1 MKLAPQTSKLRVGIA
16 GLGIV
21 GGGLVKL
28 FADAGA
34 RLNVALELLAVS
46 ARDRTRR
53 RSADIG
59 RYTWF
64 DDPVELAAAPDIDV
78 LVELIGGSD
87 GPAKRAVETALARG
101 AHVVTAN
108 KALIAVHGAELAA
121 ISERTG
127 GGLLFEAAVGG
138 GVPMVKALK
147 ESLAG
152 CRASAITGI
161 LNGTCNYILTEMEAS
176 GRAFADVL
184 VDAQRMGYA
193 EADPVMDIG
202 GFDAAHKLTILSAI
216 AFGARPDF
224 DHVLVEGIEGV
235 TLTDIRLAG
244 KLGYRIKHIAKGAL
258 LESSVAMHV
267 GPALLPFDHPL
278 ANVGGSLNAL
288 VADAEPVGQLTFIG
302 RGAGAGPTASSVA
315 SDLIDLAEGRAGY
328 AFGRPLAR
336 LASAARVLP
345 VERGRFYIR
354 LLVADR
360 PGVVAAVSDRLAHE
374 NISIES
380 FLQMPVHE
388 GPSVPIVLTTQACAR
403 TAIDAAVAAIDG
415 LDVVAERARV
425 MPIEHTGQT
434 RFGVGACVR

>member
-1 MKLAPQTSKLRVGIA
+1 MTIKKLCVGIA

-21 GGGLVKL
+21 GGGLLKL

-34 RLNVALELLAVS
+34 RVNEKLELKAVS
-46 ARDRTRR
+46 ARNRTRPR
-53 RSADIG
+53 GADIG
-59 RYTWF
+59 AYQWF
-64 DDPVELAAAPDIDV
+64 DDPVELAGDPGVDV

-108 KALIAVHGAELAA
+108 KALIAIHGAELAA
-121 ISERTG
+121 IAERTG
-127 GGLLFEAAVGG
+127 GKLLFEAAVGG

-152 CRASAITGI
+152 CRANAVAGI

-176 GRAFADVL
+176 GRSFADVL
-184 VDAQRMGYA
+184 ADAQRMGYA
-193 EADPVMDIG
+193 EADPLMDVG

-224 DHVLVEGIEGV
+224 EHVRVEGIEAV

-244 KLGYRIKHIAKGAL
+244 KLGYRIKLIAKGAL
-258 LESSVAMHV
+258 LDGSVAMHV
-267 GPALLPFDHPL
+267 GPALLPFEHPL

-302 RGAGAGPTASSVA
+302 AGAGEGPTAASAA

-328 AFGRPLAR
+328 AFGRPLAH
-336 LASAARVLP
+336 LASAPRALP
-345 VERGRFYIR
+345 VERGRWYVR
-354 LLVADR
+354 LLVHDR

-388 GPSVPIVLTTQACAR
+388 GPLVPIVLTTQACAR
-403 TAIDAAVAAIDG
+403 TAIDAAVKAIEA
-415 LDVVAERARV
+415 LDVVAECARV
-425 MPIEHTGQT
+425 MPIEQAGGR
-434 RFGVGACVR
+434 RFGVSS

>member
-1 MKLAPQTSKLRVGIA
+1 MNAKKLRVGVA

-21 GGGLVKL
+21 GGGLLKM
-28 FADAGA
+28 FADRGG
-34 RLNVALELLAVS
+34 RLNEKLELKAVS
-46 ARDRTRR
+46 ARNRTRQR
-53 RSADIG
+53 GADISA
-59 RYTWF
+59 YQWF
-64 DDPVELAAAPDIDV
+64 DDPVELAANADIDV

-87 GPAKRAVETALARG
+87 GPAKRAVETALSRG

-127 GGLLFEAAVGG
+127 GKLLFEAAVGG

-152 CRASAITGI
+152 CRASAIAGI
-161 LNGTCNYILTEMEAS
+161 LNGTCNYILTEMEAT
-176 GRAFADVL
+176 GRSFADVL
-184 VDAQRMGYA
+184 ADAQRLGYA
-193 EADPVMDIG
+193 EADPVMDVG

-224 DHVLVEGIEGV
+224 DHVRVEGIEAV

-244 KLGYRIKHIAKGAL
+244 KLGYRIKLIAKGAL
-258 LESSVAMHV
+258 LDASVAMHV
-267 GPALLPFDHPL
+267 GPALLPFEHPL

-302 RGAGAGPTASSVA
+302 RGAGEGPTAASVA
-315 SDLIDLAEGRAGY
+315 ADLLDLAEGRAGY
-328 AFGRPLAR
+328 AFGRPLTQ
-336 LASAARVLP
+336 LTSAARALP

-354 LLVADR
+354 LLAHDR
-360 PGVVAAVSDRLAHE
+360 PGAVAAISDRLAHE

-380 FLQMPVHE
+380 FLQMPVSE
-388 GPSVPIVLTTQACAR
+388 GPAVPIVLTTQACAR
-403 TAIDAAVAAIDG
+403 TAIDAAIAAIES
-415 LDVVAERARV
+415 LDVVAEPARV
-425 MPIEHTGQT
+425 MPIEEAGGK
-434 RFGVGACVR
+434 RPWR